1 MLKLNPKRLKRG
13 ERVEREVFFIFNF
26 SFYRKKAK
34 ERKCFFPPLRHYL
47 SLPKNKGFQQ
57 QLFCSFSL
65 FRLLA
70 MQRTNYS
77 SGAKWEDIVGYSRAV
92 RVGNIIEVTGTV
104 AVDENSL
111 LVGKDDA
118 YGQTKFIIQKIE
130 TVLKNAGASLKDVV
144 RTRMFVTDIS
154 RWEEY
159 GKAHGEFFSVIKPCT
174 SMIEVKGLIAPEY
187 LIEIEAT
194 AILS

>member
-1 MLKLNPKRLKRG
+1 
-13 ERVEREVFFIFNF
+13 
-26 SFYRKKAK
+26 
-34 ERKCFFPPLRHYL
+34 
-47 SLPKNKGFQQ
+47 
-57 QLFCSFSL
+57 
-65 FRLLA
+65 

-92 RVGNIIEVTGTV
+92 KVGNVIEVTGTV
-104 AVDENSL
+104 AVDENSE

-118 YGQTKFIIQKIE
+118 YAQTRFIIEKIE
-130 TVLKNAGASLKDVV
+130 KVLQQAGAELKDVV

-159 GKAHGEFFSVIKPCT
+159 GKAHGEFFKEIKPCT
-174 SMIEVKGLIAPEY
+174 SMIEVNGLIAPEY

-194 AILS
+194 AVIA